1 MAENNNENPSSAPS
15 SIFGAFS
22 FDAPKPTAD
31 DQTQPQA
38 V

>member
-22 FDAPKPTAD
+22 FDAPKPAAD
-31 DQTQPQA
+31 EMA
-38 V
+38 